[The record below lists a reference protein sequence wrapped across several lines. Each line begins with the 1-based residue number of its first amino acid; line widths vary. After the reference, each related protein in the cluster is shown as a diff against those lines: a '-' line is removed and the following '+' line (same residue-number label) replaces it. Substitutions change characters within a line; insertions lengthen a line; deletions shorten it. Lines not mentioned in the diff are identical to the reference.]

1 LKSRIASGK
10 KPRRKL
16 ASFLGIPV
24 QGLNNVEMG
33 TTLPIAFLIQAKTG
47 VTTGWLW
54 FDDVRGLS
62 AVLAQELWRAA
73 EKAKMQ
79 GSSD

>member
-1 LKSRIASGK
+1 M
-10 KPRRKL
+10 
-16 ASFLGIPV
+16 

-79 GSSD
+79 GRSD